1 MKRLFVSLFVT
12 LILYIIYVDLSIGTI
27 PNVNHETAESIEV
40 DSKVN
45 HIEETVIESFSQT
58 VNQGDTVLS
67 IIEAHLEAAIP
78 VPIETVVNDFIVLN
92 KGKKPEEIQAGKS
105 YLFPDYSKSDSNSQ

>member
-1 MKRLFVSLFVT
+1 MKRLFVSLLVT

-27 PNVNHETAESIEV
+27 PHNETIESVEV

-45 HIEETVIESFSQT
+45 HTEETVIASFSKT
-58 VNQGDTVLS
+58 VEQGDTVLS
-67 IIEAHLEAAIP
+67 IIEAQLDGAVP
-78 VPIETVVNDFIVLN
+78 VPLEKIVDDFILLN
-92 KGKKPEEIQAGKS
+92 KGEKPEEIQAGKL

>member
-1 MKRLFVSLFVT
+1 MKRLFVSLLVT

-27 PNVNHETAESIEV
+27 PNTTNETIESIEV

-45 HIEETVIESFSQT
+45 QIDETVLVTFSKT
-58 VNQGDTVLS
+58 VEQGDTVLS
-67 IIEAHLEAAIP
+67 IIESQLKGSIP
-78 VPIETVVNDFIVLN
+78 VPIEKVVNDFIILN

-105 YLFPDYSKSDSNSQ
+105 YLFPDYSKSDSN